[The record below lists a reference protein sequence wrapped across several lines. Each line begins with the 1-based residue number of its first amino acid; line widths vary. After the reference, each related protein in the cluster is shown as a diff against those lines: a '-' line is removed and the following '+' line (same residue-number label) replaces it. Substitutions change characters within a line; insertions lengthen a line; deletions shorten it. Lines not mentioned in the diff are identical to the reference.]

1 MGVDSC
7 HQSLSR
13 RLFVSR
19 RTVHLPG
26 EVETPDEFRFERV
39 MQLRRRKIIV
49 FDGISG
55 TEDVQIFESG
65 DFVQRLPL
73 HLPRQRR
80 RKSVQIV
87 FVGRFPFGFEKE
99 LVLLL
104 VGEGPELVFDRRAVA
119 RSDAADRAV
128 EERRTVESAA
138 QNGVHFG
145 CCIDQK
151 AR

>member
-1 MGVDSC
+1 
-7 HQSLSR
+7 
-13 RLFVSR
+13 
-19 RTVHLPG
+19 
-26 EVETPDEFRFERV
+26 

-119 RSDAADRAV
+119 RSDSADRAV

-145 CCIDQK
+145 CRIDQK
-151 AR
+151 ARQLMFNRLCIR